1 MFLHFSIAF
10 RSELIIFGRARVAGP
25 LQEIYM
31 MHALTKPKSSPENI
45 PHLAVTPLVTAVGD
59 PLRWAILAEL
69 ADGEPLMVKEI
80 AQRLGRKPSIV
91 SKHLA
96 VLRAAG
102 AVVQGR
108 GRLYQIPPH
117 FRIAPDQRHVDFGH
131 CLLRLPAAEAQA

>member
-1 MFLHFSIAF
+1 M
-10 RSELIIFGRARVAGP
+10 EII
-25 LQEIYM
+25 M
-31 MHALTKPKSSPENI
+31 MHALTKPKLGPENV
-45 PHLAVTPLVTAVGD
+45 PHLAVAPLVQAVGD

-80 AQRLGRKPSIV
+80 AERVRRKPSIV

-102 AVVQGR
+102 AVVSGR

-117 FRIAPDQRHVDFGH
+117 FRVAPDQRHVDFGH
-131 CLLRLPAAEAQA
+131 CLLRLPATEA

>member
-1 MFLHFSIAF
+1 MKL
-10 RSELIIFGRARVAGP
+10 
-25 LQEIYM
+25 
-31 MHALTKPKSSPENI
+31 HALTKPKSGPENW
-45 PHLAVTPLVTAVGD
+45 PHLAVVPLVTALGD

-80 AQRLGRKPSIV
+80 AERVGRKPSIT

-96 VLRAAG
+96 VLRGAG

-117 FRIAPDQRHVDFGH
+117 FRVAPDKRHVDFGH
-131 CLLRLPAAEAQA
+131 CLLRLPSPEV